1 MKSEGEKEE
10 ANKKETVSE
19 GPAGLAE
26 DASIRPLH
34 DCACYFISLAHAWLE
49 RITHLPFPIGTIIG
63 WTEVMVDRWT
73 HPLTQ
78 ALQCHSLSLLASIDD
93 QMFCLIEGCGFC
105 SKVQLKSGL
114 SHLYTQGVIDTS
126 AGLWVKYELA
136 LKEDIRKA
144 VAVGNK
150 VPLLNLVTPI
160 LLSLIAPSA
169 RAVSDWLSKQDGR
182 KANESTRIVDSSVAL
197 MLKQDVA
204 FETHNTVVGKNVQL
218 AGPMIKSGVVNEQY
232 DGQSVSNVQLRE
244 GFSDD
249 RCVRMDDG
257 RRDFVPSAKE
267 DTNVGSEERCVR
279 VDDVKK
285 DTNLDALVK
294 DDVVHARKVKI
305 EDQALSKQIDVS
317 MDGIVED
324 DVLYSE
330 KVASIDDLNA
340 GKAVCAS
347 EKIVV
352 SHVAQEGENCLPD
365 VLEMLESSWL
375 LGTSAF
381 RKNAPTLSRK

>member
-1 MKSEGEKEE
+1 MKSQGEKEE
-10 ANKKETVSE
+10 ANKNERVSE
-19 GPAGLAE
+19 RPAGLAE

-34 DCACYFISLAHAWLE
+34 DCACYFISLTHAWLE

-105 SKVQLKSGL
+105 SKVQLKLGL
-114 SHLYTQGVIDTS
+114 SQLYTQGVIGTS

-144 VAVGNK
+144 VALADK

-160 LLSLIAPSA
+160 LRSLIAPSA
-169 RAVSDWLSKQDGR
+169 RAISDWLSKQDGR
-182 KANESTRIVDSSVAL
+182 KSNESTRIVDSSATL
-197 MLKQDVA
+197 ILKQDVA
-204 FETHNTVVGKNVQL
+204 FENHNTVVRKNVQL
-218 AGPMIKSGVVNEQY
+218 AGPIIKSGVVNDHY

-249 RCVRMDDG
+249 RCVRVDDVG
-257 RRDFVPSAKE
+257 QDCAPPAKE
-267 DTNVGSEERCVR
+267 DTNVGCEERCVR
-279 VDDVKK
+279 VDD

-294 DDVVHARKVKI
+294 DDVVHARKEKI
-305 EDQALSKQIDVS
+305 EDQALPKQIDVS

-330 KVASIDDLNA
+330 KVASIDDLNV

-352 SHVAQEGENCLPD
+352 SHVAEEGEDCLPD

-381 RKNAPTLSRK
+381 RKNAPSLSRK